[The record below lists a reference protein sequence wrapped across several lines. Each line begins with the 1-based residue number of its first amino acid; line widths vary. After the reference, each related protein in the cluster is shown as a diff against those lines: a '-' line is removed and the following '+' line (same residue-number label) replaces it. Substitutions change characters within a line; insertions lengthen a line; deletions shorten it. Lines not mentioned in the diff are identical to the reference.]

1 MNDAVATKRG
11 FREELAAVLE
21 DPSRDSFRNLLRDHT
36 GEAANLDFKAEWP
49 ADEKLA
55 RHVLALGNSGG
66 GCIVIGVAERPDKS
80 LDPAGLTEFK
90 DKVDVTKKVNPL
102 IPDTLMR
109 NLHIDDFA
117 YETSDYQALQ
127 GKRFQLVSVL
137 PDPEH
142 LPYVAE
148 RANGDARAA
157 AIYVRRGTESVEA
170 SHEELQ
176 HIINARIATGHS
188 TAAAMKLEDHLDQL
202 QVLNDRIP
210 KTLVVRRMGVADL
223 ATQLQN
229 LSGLSLFGGS
239 NRSPNPDYPKEDTQ
253 AFIRKMFEAKK
264 ARIKRDLDVE

>member
-1 MNDAVATKRG
+1 MSDIVGPRRG
-11 FREELAAVLE
+11 FRDELAAVLA
-21 DPSRDSFRNLLRDHT
+21 DPSRDSFRDLLRDHT
-36 GEAANLDFKAEWP
+36 GEAANLDFKTEWP

-66 GCIVIGVAERPDKS
+66 GCIVVGVAERADKS
-80 LDPAGLTEFK
+80 LDPTGLTEFK
-90 DKVDVTKKVNPL
+90 DKADVTKKVNPL

-210 KTLVVRRMGVADL
+210 KTLVVRRIGVADL
-223 ATQLQN
+223 AAQLQN
-229 LSGLSLFGGS
+229 LSALSLFGGS
-239 NRSPNPDYPKEDTQ
+239 NRSHNPDYPKEDSQ
-253 AFIRKMFEAKK
+253 EFIRRMFEAKK
-264 ARIKRDLDVE
+264 IRIIRDLDVD